1 MYCIIL
7 WEIINSNSNSNS
19 NKYYMLSFEKWLWW
33 KEKNALIDRGE
44 SFPGFICPVHSI
56 FEETQEWFLEHMA
69 NTN

>member
-1 MYCIIL
+1 
-7 WEIINSNSNSNS
+7 
-19 NKYYMLSFEKWLWW
+19 MLSFEKWLWW

-56 FEETQEWFLEHMA
+56 FEETQGGFLEHMA